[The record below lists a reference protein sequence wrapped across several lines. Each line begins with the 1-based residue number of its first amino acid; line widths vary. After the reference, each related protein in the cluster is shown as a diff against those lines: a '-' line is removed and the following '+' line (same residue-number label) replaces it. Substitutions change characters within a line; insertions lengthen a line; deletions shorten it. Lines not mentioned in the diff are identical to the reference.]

1 MEQSNDSELFTVN
14 QKLGETADNKT
25 GNTPPRNNR
34 DSVATPLAERMRPLK
49 FEEFIGQEEII
60 SPDKPLRQVIANLS
74 ALSEA
79 SPSGGKES
87 GASGA
92 MALRHQKGQLPSLI
106 FWGPPGSGK
115 TTLAFLIA
123 RASGMEFITFSAVTS
138 GIKDIKAVMER
149 AEYNQKLHHKKTI
162 LFVDEIHRFNKAQQD
177 AFLPYV
183 EKGVISLIGATTEN
197 PSFELN
203 SALLSRCRVF
213 ILKQLGNDDIIK
225 IIRSALSDKERG
237 LADLNIKI
245 DEEAEKYIIN
255 IANGDAR
262 IALNLLE
269 LSAFSIPPKSTNRTI
284 TKTIVEQ
291 AAQKKMLVY
300 DRAGEEHY
308 NLISAFHKSLRGSDP
323 DATLYWLCRMLESGE
338 EPLYIARRMVRFAS
352 EDIGNADPQALLIAI
367 AAKDTVDFLGMPEA
381 DNALAQAAIYLA
393 TAPKSNS
400 IYAAYNKVKEDVQKT
415 IAMPVPIHLRNPVT
429 DLMGDLGYGKDYK
442 YAHDFPQHFV
452 KQDYLPDNL
461 KDVKYYQPG
470 DFGFEK
476 EIKKRMEYWE
486 KLRKMTKPE

>member
-1 MEQSNDSELFTVN
+1 MYYMAMELFTDN
-14 QKLGETADNKT
+14 QKLEETADNKS
-25 GNTPPRNNR
+25 GN
-34 DSVATPLAERMRPLK
+34 TPLAERMRPLK
-49 FEEFIGQEEII
+49 FEEFIGQEDII
-60 SPDKPLRQVIANLS
+60 SPDKPLRQVIANL
-74 ALSEA
+74 
-79 SPSGGKES
+79 KES
-87 GASGA
+87 
-92 MALRHQKGQLPSLI
+92 KGQLPSLI

-115 TTLAFLIA
+115 TTLAFIIA

-149 AEYNQKLHHKKTI
+149 AEYNQRLHHKKTI

-213 ILKQLGNDDIIK
+213 ILKQLGTDDIIK
-225 IIRSALSDKERG
+225 IIRNALSDKERG
-237 LADLNIKI
+237 LARLNIKI
-245 DEEAEKYIIN
+245 DAEAEKYIVN

-262 IALNLLE
+262 ISLNLLE

-291 AAQKKMLVY
+291 SAQKKMLLY
-300 DRAGEEHY
+300 DRSGEEHY

-323 DATLYWLCRMLESGE
+323 DAALYWLCRMLESGE

-352 EDIGNADPQALLIAI
+352 EDVGNADPQALLIAI
-367 AAKDTVDFLGMPEA
+367 AAKETVDFLGMPEA
-381 DNALAQAAIYLA
+381 DNALAQAVIYLA

-452 KQDYLPDNL
+452 KQDHLPDNL
-461 KDVKYYQPG
+461 KGNKYYQPG
-470 DFGFEK
+470 EFGFEK

-486 KLRKMTKPE
+486 KLKNKS

>member
-1 MEQSNDSELFTVN
+1 
-14 QKLGETADNKT
+14 
-25 GNTPPRNNR
+25 
-34 DSVATPLAERMRPLK
+34 MRPRT
-49 FEEFIGQEEII
+49 FEEFLGQSDVI
-60 SPDKPLRQVIANLS
+60 SPDKPLRKVIANIR
-74 ALSEA
+74 
-79 SPSGGKES
+79 ES
-87 GASGA
+87 
-92 MALRHQKGQLPSLI
+92 KGQMPSLV

-115 TTLAFLIA
+115 TTLAFIIA

-149 AEYNQKLHHKKTI
+149 AEYNQKHHHKKTI

-213 ILKQLGNDDIIK
+213 VLKQLTSDEIIK
-225 IIRSALSDKERG
+225 IIQSALTDKERG
-237 LADLNIKI
+237 LANLNIKI
-245 DEEAEKYIIN
+245 DAEAEKYIVN

-269 LSAFSIPPKSTNRTI
+269 LAASSIPAYARASAGKPAKATERII
-284 TKTIVEQ
+284 TKSLVEQ
-291 AAQKKMLVY
+291 AAQKKVLLY

-308 NLISAFHKSLRGSDP
+308 NLISAFHKSMRGSDA
-323 DATLYWLCRMLESGE
+323 DAALYWLCRMLESGE

-352 EDIGNADPQALLIAI
+352 EDIGNADPQALLVAI
-367 AAKDTVDFLGMPEA
+367 AAKEAVDFVGMPES

-400 IYAAYNKVKEDVQKT
+400 VYTAYNKVKEDVKKT
-415 IAMPVPIHLRNPVT
+415 IALPVPLHLRNPVT
-429 DLMGDLGYGKDYK
+429 DLMGEQGYGKDYK
-442 YAHDFPQHFV
+442 YAHDFPKHFV

-461 KDVKYYQPG
+461 KDAKYYQPG

-476 EIKKRMEYWE
+476 EIRKRMEYWT
-486 KLRKMTKPE
+486 KLRKQ

>member
-1 MEQSNDSELFTVN
+1 ME
-14 QKLGETADNKT
+14 KAR
-25 GNTPPRNNR
+25 PNNR
-34 DSVATPLAERMRPLK
+34 QVGQTSGQTTPLAERMRPLK
-49 FEEFIGQEEII
+49 FEEFIGQEEVI
-60 SPDKPLRQVIANLS
+60 SPDKPLRQVIANLR
-74 ALSEA
+74 
-79 SPSGGKES
+79 ES
-87 GASGA
+87 
-92 MALRHQKGQLPSLI
+92 KGQLPSLI

-138 GIKDIKAVMER
+138 GIKDIKQVMER
-149 AEYNQKLHHKKTI
+149 AEYNQKLHNKKTI

-213 ILKQLGNDDIIK
+213 VLKQLASNEIIK

-237 LADLNIKI
+237 LANLNIKI
-245 DEEAEKYIIN
+245 DAEAEKYIVN

-269 LSAFSIPPKSTNRTI
+269 LSAFSIPAKSTKRTI

-291 AAQKKMLVY
+291 SAQKKMLLY

-308 NLISAFHKSLRGSDP
+308 NLISAFHKSLRGSDA
-323 DATLYWLCRMLESGE
+323 DAALYWLCRMLESGE
-338 EPLYIARRMVRFAS
+338 DPLYIARRMVRFAS
-352 EDIGNADPQALLIAI
+352 EDIGNADPQALLIAL
-367 AAKDTVDFLGMPEA
+367 AAKDTVDFVGMPES
-381 DNALAQAAIYLA
+381 DNALAQAVIYLA

-461 KDVKYYQPG
+461 KDAKYYQPG

-486 KLRKMTKPE
+486 KLKRNH

>member
-1 MEQSNDSELFTVN
+1 MELNRDRDSEHSSDRESELFTDN
-14 QKLGETADNKT
+14 QKLEGAADNKS
-25 GNTPPRNNR
+25 GN
-34 DSVATPLAERMRPLK
+34 TPLAERMRPLK
-49 FEEFIGQEEII
+49 FEEFIGQEEVI
-60 SPDKPLRQVIANLS
+60 SPDKPLRQVIANL
-74 ALSEA
+74 
-79 SPSGGKES
+79 KES
-87 GASGA
+87 
-92 MALRHQKGQLPSLI
+92 KGQLPSLI

-225 IIRSALSDKERG
+225 IIRNALSDTKRG
-237 LADLNIKI
+237 LANLNIKI
-245 DEEAEKYIIN
+245 DAEAEKYIIN

-269 LSAFSIPPKSTNRTI
+269 LSAFSIPPKSTKRII

-291 AAQKKMLVY
+291 SAQKKMLLY
-300 DRAGEEHY
+300 DRSGEEHY

-367 AAKDTVDFLGMPEA
+367 AAKETVDFVGMPEA

-461 KDVKYYQPG
+461 KDNKYYQPG

-476 EIKKRMEYWE
+476 EIKKRMEYWA
-486 KLRKMTKPE
+486 KLRKQ

>member
-1 MEQSNDSELFTVN
+1 MDMELFGITDKTEKVS
-14 QKLGETADNKT
+14 GGTA
-25 GNTPPRNNR
+25 
-34 DSVATPLAERMRPLK
+34 PLAERMRPLK

-60 SPDKPLRQVIANLS
+60 SPDKPLRKVIANL
-74 ALSEA
+74 
-79 SPSGGKES
+79 KES
-87 GASGA
+87 
-92 MALRHQKGQLPSLI
+92 QGQLPSLI

-115 TTLAFLIA
+115 TTLAFIIA

-237 LADLNIKI
+237 LSNMNIKI
-245 DEEAEKYIIN
+245 DEEAEKYIVN

-269 LSAFSIPPKSTNRTI
+269 LSAFSIPPKSSNRTI

-291 AAQKKMLVY
+291 SAQKKMLLY
-300 DRAGEEHY
+300 DRNGEEHY

-323 DATLYWLCRMLESGE
+323 DATLYWLCRMIESGE

-352 EDIGNADPQALLIAI
+352 EDVGNADPQALLIAI
-367 AAKDTVDFLGMPEA
+367 AAKETVDFLGMPEA

-429 DLMGDLGYGKDYK
+429 DLMGELGYGKDYK

-452 KQDYLPDNL
+452 KQDHLPDNL
-461 KDVKYYQPG
+461 KGNKYYQPG

-486 KLRKMTKPE
+486 KLKRNH